1 MRRALRWLALIVVVI
16 AVGIALTMA
25 AARFHDGP
33 LGPFSGGAF
42 RTGELVPAPG
52 DWSFAKDERTL
63 ELELPPDAGRSVT
76 TWFAVVEGK
85 LFVPSAIA
93 ESKRWPKL
101 VLADGRVRVRL
112 QGRIYPLTATRV
124 DDVATL
130 SHVAPEIGA
139 KYHVTDKGFGT
150 RDWIFAL
157 TPRE

>member
-1 MRRALRWLALIVVVI
+1 MRRALRWLAVLLVVI
-16 AVGIALTMA
+16 AGGIGLTMV

-33 LGPFSGGAF
+33 LGPFSGGVF
-42 RTGELVPAPG
+42 RSGEQVPAPG
-52 DWSFAKDERTL
+52 NWDFAKDERTL

-76 TWFAVVEGK
+76 TWFAVVDG
-85 LFVPSAIA
+85 LLYVPSGLA
-93 ESKRWPKL
+93 ERKQWPKL

-112 QGRIYPLTATRV
+112 MDRVYVLTAARV

-130 SHVAPEIGA
+130 AHVAPEIGA
-139 KYHVTDKGFGT
+139 KYHVPDNGFGT